1 MRGLRAALGKDLR
14 LFAGG
19 MGVFSLVLPLLLLAA
34 LRLGM
39 GDLTAQ
45 SYVQSFPIAVRDLD
59 GTIMSRSLLSQ
70 MGRLELFSEV
80 WDLEEDDEDA
90 DALERGAAAVV
101 TVPKDFFYDLYSMKP
116 CPVYASLN
124 EDMPLESTLFR
135 AIFSSVMDIIRSDQ
149 ASGRGLYRFCY
160 GELTPE
166 LQQQL
171 YSEASA
177 YLIQDALGRQLVFSG
192 QVQISDLQG
201 ALERRLLASVL
212 SVLALF
218 FALSAVKTLPEEL
231 RLGVLPRYRAAGG
244 STAAFVLSKLLLA
257 LLLTLPT
264 LVLILLVLPPEG
276 GWRTAV
282 VSAIL
287 TLGAFGVL
295 LGLSA
300 WLGSP
305 AAVQRWGNLILLLSL
320 ALGGTL
326 WTRLP
331 GLLGTIGRYT
341 LPGYALLALEA
352 LSRGA
357 RMSEILGLLW
367 PVLAA
372 GGVGTVFA
380 ALALGRSRRNAAAP
394 VRPSSSV
401 PEPPAP
407 AALRGAPARL
417 AGLSELKLR
426 AMSGGLPGLAAMLAV
441 ALICGL
447 AAGSARSGA
456 SQLRLG
462 VCDLDDSAL
471 SQELVEFLTG
481 QEGLETALYTPEQGL
496 RAVLLGDAEGL
507 LTIPQGYE
515 NALRQG
521 EQPQLDYQSAASA
534 VTAQGAREI
543 VAGQVAVQTSQQR
556 AILQAGERLG
566 RALTDEEE
574 QQLTGLIAQELA
586 QAPAAF
592 EIETLS
598 GAPVSPPFLPG
609 SMSFAAL
616 VALLLC
622 LTAAG
627 WCAGPDGRHVEQ
639 RMFSLPGGGVLS
651 WGSSCAA
658 LTALGFALCLAVLLP
673 GGDCSAV
680 PLLAALGYSFCVA
693 ALALVLARL
702 SAQEGRV
709 DGLAPFLALIL
720 CLLGGCFLDFT
731 QLSPTLGTLSLLA
744 PPGLAVRA
752 AQGSLPCLAALAAE
766 GTILFLA
773 GMPRRQ

>member
-19 MGVFSLVLPLLLLAA
+19 MGVFSLVLPLLLLCA

-39 GDLTAQ
+39 GDLAAQ

-70 MGRLELFSEV
+70 MSRLELFSEV
-80 WDLEEDDEDA
+80 WDLTQDDTDA

-101 TVPKDFFYDLYSMKP
+101 TVPKDFFYDLYTMED

-149 ASGRGLYRFCY
+149 AAGRGLYRFCY

-166 LQQQL
+166 LEQQL

-177 YLIQDALGRQLVFSG
+177 HLIQDALGRQLVFSG
-192 QVQISDLQG
+192 QVQLSDLQG

-212 SVLALF
+212 SVLAVF

-244 STAAFVLSKLLLA
+244 STAAFVLSKLLLSV
-257 LLLTLPT
+257 LLTLPT
-264 LVLILLVLPPEG
+264 LALILLVLSPEG
-276 GWRTAV
+276 GWRTAA
-282 VSAIL
+282 VSLIL

-295 LGLSA
+295 LGLAA

-331 GLLGTIGRYT
+331 GLLGTLGRHT

-352 LSRGA
+352 LSRGGG
-357 RMSEILGLLW
+357 SGEVLGLLW

-372 GGVGTVFA
+372 GALGVCLA
-380 ALALGRSRRNAAAP
+380 ALALSRPRRDTAGSK
-394 VRPSSSV
+394 SSASH
-401 PEPPAP
+401 PEPAVP
-407 AALRGAPARL
+407 AALLGTPARL
-417 AGLSELKLR
+417 AGLAGVKLR
-426 AMSGGLPGLAAMLAV
+426 AMSGGLPGLAAMLAAAV
-441 ALICGL
+441 ICGL
-447 AAGSARSGA
+447 AANAAQNGVT
-456 SQLRLG
+456 QLRLG
-462 VCDLDDSAL
+462 VCDLDGSPL
-471 SQELVEFLTG
+471 SQELVEFLTR
-481 QEGLETALYTPEQGL
+481 QDGLETAVYTPDQGL
-496 RAVLLGDAEGL
+496 RAILLGDAEGL
-507 LTIPQGYE
+507 LTIPEGYGD
-515 NALRQG
+515 ALRRG

-543 VAGQVAVQTSQQR
+543 IAGQAAVQASLQR
-556 AILQAGERLG
+556 AIRQAGERLG
-566 RALTDEEE
+566 HTLSEEE
-574 QQLTGLIAQELA
+574 ERRLTAVIAQELEE
-586 QAPAAF
+586 APAAF
-592 EIETLS
+592 QIETLS
-598 GAPVSPPFLPG
+598 GAPVPPPFLPG

-616 VALLLC
+616 AALLLC

-627 WCAGPDGRHVEQ
+627 WCAGADGRHVQQ
-639 RMFSLPGGGVLS
+639 RMFSLPRGGVLS

-658 LTALGFALCLAVLLP
+658 LTALGFVLCLAVLLP
-673 GGDCSAV
+673 GGERSAAA
-680 PLLAALGYSFCVA
+680 LLAALAYSFCVA
-693 ALALVLARL
+693 ALALVLTRL
-702 SAQEGRV
+702 TAQEGRV

-731 QLSPTLGTLSLLA
+731 QLSPALGALSLAA
-744 PPGLAVRA
+744 PPGLAVRG
-752 AQGSLPCLAALAAE
+752 AQGSLPALVVLAAE
-766 GTILFLA
+766 GSVLFLA